1 MSVAGVDATRRVV
14 RDSIVALCAR
24 DLPPLELLERVGE
37 RLRAAIPYAV
47 AGWLTSDPHTL
58 LYTGAVA
65 QLTADPVGPHLAARH
80 QRLWEG
86 ELRGDDVLGFTELAR
101 DRRGV
106 RTLSDATNRHPERSR
121 RLREIY
127 RPLDLGR
134 ELRAVFRT
142 GRACWGLVC
151 LVRRADDP
159 DFSAAEVQL
168 VSDVAPH
175 IGHGLRTS
183 LLLESG
189 LQESCDS
196 PPGMLVLDESDHVEL
211 LTDAARYWLDRLP
224 ITATTGEELPTA
236 VYAVAHRARTAAHG
250 AAETPARARVRLADG
265 RWLLLHAACLHPT
278 RDHEARI
285 AVVLEL
291 APRAHLAPLL
301 LDLHELT
308 TRERHVTHLLLR
320 GLSTTEI
327 ARELWI
333 SPHTAHDHTK
343 AIFAKL
349 GVRSRADLATTLCY
363 DRWPSP
369 GTAHTAT
376 LANEDLP

>member
-1 MSVAGVDATRRVV
+1 M

-47 AGWLTSDPHTL
+47 AGWLTVDPHTL

-65 QLTADPVGPHLAARH
+65 QLTADPVGAQLAARH
-80 QRLWEG
+80 QRLWDA

-101 DRRGV
+101 DRRAV
-106 RTLSDATNRHPERSR
+106 RTLSDATSGHPERSR

-127 RPLDLGR
+127 RPLGLGR

-151 LVRRADDP
+151 LVRRADDA

-168 VSDVAPH
+168 VSEVAPQ
-175 IGHGLRTS
+175 IAHGLRTS
-183 LLLESG
+183 LLLESA
-189 LQESCDS
+189 LQESSDRT
-196 PPGMLVLDESDHVEL
+196 PGMVVLDDGDDVEF
-211 LTDAARYWLDRLP
+211 LTDAARYWLARLP
-224 ITATTGEELPTA
+224 ITASTGEELPTA
-236 VYAVAHRARTAAHG
+236 VYAVARRARTAAHG
-250 AAETPARARVRLADG
+250 AAEAPARARVRLADG
-265 RWLLLHAACLHPT
+265 QWLLVHAARLHPKP
-278 RDHEARI
+278 DHEART
-285 AVVLEL
+285 AVVLEP
-291 APRAHLAPLL
+291 APRAQLSPLL

-308 TRERHVTHLLLR
+308 NRERHVTHLLLR
-320 GLSTTEI
+320 GLSTAEI

-333 SPHTAHDHTK
+333 SPHTAHDHIK

-349 GVRSRADLATTLCY
+349 GVRSRAELATTLCY

-369 GTAHTAT
+369 ST
-376 LANEDLP
+376 LQTVARADRDLPEDGCNPGL